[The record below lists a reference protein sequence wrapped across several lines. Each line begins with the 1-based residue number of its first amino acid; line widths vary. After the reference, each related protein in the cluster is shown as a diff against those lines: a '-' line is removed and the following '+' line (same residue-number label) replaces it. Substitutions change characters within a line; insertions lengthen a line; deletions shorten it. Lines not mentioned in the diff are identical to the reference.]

1 MGYISKNWSDIK
13 NGLSLSEK
21 VIDKVKPGTS
31 LKNRI
36 NDFTLIKI
44 TNDDILIKLYNNLIV
59 LKGNTQTGMDKINK
73 NIVV

>member
-1 MGYISKNWSDIK
+1 MGT
-13 NGLSLSEK
+13 
-21 VIDKVKPGTS
+21 VVQ

-36 NDFTLIKI
+36 NNFTPIKI
-44 TNDDILIKLYNNLIV
+44 TKDDILSKLYNNFIV